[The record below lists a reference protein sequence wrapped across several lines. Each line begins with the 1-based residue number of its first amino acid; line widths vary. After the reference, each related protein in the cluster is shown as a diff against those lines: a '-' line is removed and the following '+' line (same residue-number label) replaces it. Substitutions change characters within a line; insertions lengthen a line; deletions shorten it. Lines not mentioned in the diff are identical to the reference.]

1 MPRRSS
7 ANIRSPDLLR
17 RFRHKFVEFDE
28 TARRALVSIS
38 NDVNSVVDWLRGDQT
53 RLWNLQLRKRHEEMK
68 RTWREYVAARHGD
81 RRMGKPSSV
90 DERKAWEKAKR
101 RKEEAEEKIR
111 RVKGWA
117 TALERE
123 AEKLRPPCHRL
134 DEMLLTLTPRALM
147 RLEHMIENLEIYLK
161 PGGPAPDAPG
171 TLRDA
176 PVEEPDAPDQSG

>member
-1 MPRRSS
+1 MARRSS
-7 ANIRSPDLLR
+7 ANIRSPELLR

-28 TARRALVSIS
+28 AARQGLVSIS
-38 NDVNSVVDWLRGDQT
+38 NDVNSVVDWLRGDQM
-53 RLWNLQLRKRHEEMK
+53 RYWNLQLRKRHEEMK

-101 RKEEAEEKIR
+101 MRDEAEEKLR
-111 RVKGWA
+111 RIKGWVI
-117 TALERE
+117 ALERE

-134 DEMLLTLTPRALM
+134 DELLLTLVPRALI

-161 PGGPAPDAPG
+161 PGGPVPDGPTTRSEPA
-171 TLRDA
+171 
-176 PVEEPDAPDQSG
+176 EEPDAPSQSG